1 MKKFILITIAL
12 LLSLSL
18 LTYKFYNEDSI
29 EEVPT
34 KNIKQSS
41 MLSMMIETEV
51 DSGNYQ
57 ISTSNTWPTDGYIF
71 NSELSKCESGGTLSW
86 DDTNK
91 KVMFEGNNIDKCYV
105 YFDMIPPI
113 LLTEYIK
120 TQYTGTQGENNIYYH
135 DSSLTNGAKDNSYR
149 FAGSSNEVNNYI
161 CLGSSEATCPDDNLY
176 RIIGMFG
183 NQVKVIRANSI
194 ASMKWDNKSSNTW
207 ATSNINTYLTE
218 TYLPSLGTL
227 AEKIETTTWKVGG
240 NIYESISSKTPT
252 IAYQN
257 EIINPV
263 TANTTDGATEYSAKI
278 GLMYASDY
286 GYAASPSAWSKTLYN
301 YSGSNDNGI
310 AISTINWLFLHKY
323 EWIITRKADGSD
335 QAFLVYG
342 DGTVGAGMVGGS
354 NDIRPSFY
362 LTSSVQYISGSG
374 QESDPIRIN

>member
-18 LTYKFYNEDSI
+18 LIYKFYNEDSI

-41 MLSMMIETEV
+41 MLSMMIETEA

-161 CLGSSEATCPDDNLY
+161 CLGSSEATCPDANLY

-240 NIYESISSKTPT
+240 NTWIRSKP
-252 IAYQN
+252 
-257 EIINPV
+257 
-263 TANTTDGATEYSAKI
+263 KC
-278 GLMYASDY
+278 
-286 GYAASPSAWSKTLYN
+286 
-301 YSGSNDNGI
+301 
-310 AISTINWLFLHKY
+310 
-323 EWIITRKADGSD
+323 
-335 QAFLVYG
+335 LV
-342 DGTVGAGMVGGS
+342 
-354 NDIRPSFY
+354 
-362 LTSSVQYISGSG
+362 
-374 QESDPIRIN
+374 QEFI